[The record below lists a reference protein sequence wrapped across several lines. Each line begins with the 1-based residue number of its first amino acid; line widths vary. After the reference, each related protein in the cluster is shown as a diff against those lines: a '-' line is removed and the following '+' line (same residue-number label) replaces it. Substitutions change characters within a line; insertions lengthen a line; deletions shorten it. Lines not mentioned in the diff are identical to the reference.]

1 MITKSD
7 DCKNGKT
14 ANVKCS
20 GKGTDKKTYI
30 LITDGLFTLNND
42 RFDL

>member
-1 MITKSD
+1 MIAKMEKQQMSNAVARVQT
-7 DCKNGKT
+7 
-14 ANVKCS
+14 
-20 GKGTDKKTYI
+20 KKTYI